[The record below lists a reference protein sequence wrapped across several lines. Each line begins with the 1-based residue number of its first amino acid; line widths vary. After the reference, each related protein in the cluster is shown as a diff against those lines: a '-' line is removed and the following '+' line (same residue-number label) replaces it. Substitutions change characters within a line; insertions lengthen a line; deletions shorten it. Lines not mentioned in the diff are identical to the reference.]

1 MDLRDKY
8 GVNKNLYKEVI
19 CPVCGQVTLD
29 SSWICDNCNWE
40 YDDTIDENEYSD
52 ANQGSIRDYKEKMG
66 LLEIPNVRF
75 NILPQNLLDFTEC
88 ISILTNEIG
97 IVGFDK
103 EDFERIINNSHQVN
117 FFSLSGDDMLKV
129 ADEFGRFVNYKNCM
143 GGNMLFILTT
153 NHLPKEAES
162 IEKALDIASEN
173 LDIKNFCYNIY
184 ERNQEERFKAY
195 VFVTEPNKSK
205 LGDNMS
211 N

>member
-8 GVNKNLYKEVI
+8 GVNKNLYNEAI

-29 SSWICDNCNWE
+29 NFWVCENCNWE

-66 LLEIPNVRF
+66 LLEIPNVCF

-88 ISILTNEIG
+88 ISILTDEIG
-97 IVGFDK
+97 IVGIDMKDFD
-103 EDFERIINNSHQVN
+103 RIINNSHQVN

-129 ADEFGRFVNYKNCM
+129 ADEFWRYINYKNCL

-153 NHLPKEAES
+153 NRLPEDAES
-162 IEKALDIASEN
+162 LLEVIHVVVKD
-173 LDIKNFCYNIY
+173 LDIKNFCYNVY
-184 ERNQEERFKAY
+184 ERDQEERFKAY
-195 VFVTEPNKSK
+195 MFITEPHKSK
-205 LGDNMS
+205 LGDNIS

>member
-1 MDLRDKY
+1 MDLRDKL
-8 GVNKNLYKEVI
+8 GVNKNLYKEVT

-29 SSWICDNCNWE
+29 SFWVCDNCNWE

-97 IVGFDK
+97 IVGFDM
-103 EDFERIINNSHQVN
+103 EDFERIVNNSHQVN

-129 ADEFGRFVNYKNCM
+129 ADEFWRYINYKNCL

-153 NHLPKEAES
+153 NRLPKAATS
-162 IEKALDIASEN
+162 VEKAIDVVTEG

-184 ERNQEERFKAY
+184 ERNQQERFKAY
-195 VFVTEPNKSK
+195 MLITEPHKSK
-205 LGDNMS
+205 NK
-211 N
+211 

>member
-29 SSWICDNCNWE
+29 SFWVCENCNWE

-52 ANQGSIRDYKEKMG
+52 ANRGSIRDYKEKMG

-88 ISILTNEIG
+88 IGIINRESG
-97 IVGFDK
+97 IVGFDM
-103 EDFERIINNSHQVN
+103 EDFERLIKGSRQVH
-117 FFSLSGDDMLKV
+117 FFSLFGDDMLKL
-129 ADEFGRFVNYKNCM
+129 ADEFVGFVNYNSCT

-153 NHLPKEAES
+153 NHLPKAES
-162 IEKALDIASEN
+162 IEKVMGIVTEG

-184 ERNQEERFKAY
+184 ERNQEELFKAY
-195 VFVTEPNKSK
+195 MFITEPNKNK
-205 LGDNMS
+205 Q
-211 N
+211 

>member
-8 GVNKNLYKEVI
+8 DVNKNLYKEVI

-29 SSWICDNCNWE
+29 SFWICENCNWE
-40 YDDTIDENEYSD
+40 YDDTIDENEYSA

-97 IVGFDK
+97 IVGFDM
-103 EDFERIINNSHQVN
+103 EDFERLIKGSRQVN
-117 FFSLSGDDMLKV
+117 FFSLSGDDMLKI
-129 ADEFGRFVNYKNCM
+129 ANEFWRYINYENCL
-143 GGNMLFILTT
+143 GGNMLFVLTT
-153 NHLPKEAES
+153 NRLPEDPTS
-162 IEKALDIASEN
+162 VEKAIDFVTEG

-195 VFVTEPNKSK
+195 MFITEPNKSK
-205 LGDNMS
+205 LGDNIS

>member
-1 MDLRDKY
+1 MDSRDKY
-8 GVNKNLYKEVI
+8 GVNKNLYNEVV

-29 SSWICDNCNWE
+29 SFWVCENCNWE

-52 ANQGSIRDYKEKMG
+52 ANRGSIRDYKEKMG
-66 LLEIPNVRF
+66 LLKIPNVRF

-97 IVGFDK
+97 MVGFDM

-143 GGNMLFILTT
+143 GGNMLFVLTT
-153 NHLPKEAES
+153 NRLPK
-162 IEKALDIASEN
+162 
-173 LDIKNFCYNIY
+173 
-184 ERNQEERFKAY
+184 R
-195 VFVTEPNKSK
+195 
-205 LGDNMS
+205 G
-211 N
+211 